1 MHGQAQILRVV
12 SDLVEAQLAES
23 RRTGTDTLLRAD
35 WTGQTRIRDG
45 EEQGAEGTLGADSL
59 ELLELGARVNQ
70 FFHLHEWGTEEN
82 LLRFR
87 TLQGW
92 ADVVGQTIQD
102 DWRKLTFQT
111 SGTSGVPKRITHDRE
126 RLEWEARGWMG
137 LFEGVRRCISLV
149 PAHHLY
155 GYQWTV
161 TLPELAGWPVVDGRF
176 WSVPRLVG
184 EMRPGDLV
192 VGIPLRW
199 ELIGR
204 YSEKIPDGVIGVS
217 SAGALRDSL
226 WSQLRA
232 AGMGRMLEIY
242 GSTETG
248 GIGWRESESAGYRL
262 APGWS
267 RPVGEG
273 GSGDRLVWR
282 GAETVEL
289 MDRLVWCQPEEFR
302 LAGRSDGAV
311 KVGGTLVH
319 FAQVES
325 NLREHPAVADCRVK
339 AGGAHEARVRAFVV
353 PRPGE
358 RALTDQALMRWL
370 SGRLPGAAVPRE
382 IVFGTALPVD
392 GNGKEANW

>member
-1 MHGQAQILRVV
+1 MNGQAQMLRVV

-23 RRTGTDTLLRAD
+23 RRTGADTLHRGD

-45 EEQGAEGTLGADSL
+45 EELVAEGALGADSF
-59 ELLELGARVNQ
+59 EMLELGARVNQ

-87 TLQGW
+87 TLEGW
-92 ADVVGQTIQD
+92 ADVVGQTIRD
-102 DWRKLTFQT
+102 DWRCLTFQT
-111 SGTSGVPKRITHDRE
+111 SGSSGIPKRVTHDRE
-126 RLEWEARGWMG
+126 RLEWEARSWMR
-137 LFEGVRRCISLV
+137 LFEGVRRCVSLV
-149 PAHHLY
+149 PAHHMC

-176 WSVPRLVG
+176 WSIPQLVG

-192 VGIPLRW
+192 VGFPLRW

-204 YSEKIPDGVIGVS
+204 YGERVPDGVTGVS
-217 SAGALRDSL
+217 SAGALLNSL
-226 WSQLRA
+226 WGQLREM
-232 AGMGRMLEIY
+232 GWGRMLEIY

-267 RPVGEG
+267 RASGEG

-282 GAETVEL
+282 DKGTVEL
-289 MDRLVWCQPEEFR
+289 MDRLDWRQPGEFR
-302 LAGRSDGAV
+302 LAGRNDGAV

-319 FAQVES
+319 FGQVES
-325 NLREHPAVADCRVK
+325 ILREHEAVADCRVK
-339 AGGAHEARVRAFVV
+339 AGGADEARVRAFVV
-353 PRPGE
+353 VRTGE
-358 RALTDQALMRWL
+358 QALTAQALTRWL
-370 SGRLPGAAVPRE
+370 RGRLPSVAIPRQ

-392 GNGKEANW
+392 GNGKETNW